1 MTDPRTK
8 KTTDP
13 LAAFERLAAQAR
25 RETAP
30 ALDVRT
36 AVRVRLRERSMEEDT
51 APAAWFTVGACAA
64 AVAVAVLY
72 APLLS
77 VLLDPM
83 AGLFHISPMLLH

>member
-1 MTDPRTK
+1 MTDLRRQ
-8 KTTDP
+8 KTTAP

-30 ALDVRT
+30 AVDVRA
-36 AVRVRLRERSMEEDT
+36 AVRARLRERALEEDT
-51 APAAWFTVGACAA
+51 APAAWFTLGACAA
-64 AVAVAVLY
+64 AVGVAVLY

-83 AGLFHISPMLLH
+83 AGLFQISPILLH